1 MLKIVCAMLWM
12 SVGMSCSSSGG
23 KPLTT
28 RRHIN
33 ENKRL
38 ETSSE
43 VSYEGESEKGT
54 KNLGNAQSSVS
65 RRGVCGIRGRQHGSM

>member
-1 MLKIVCAMLWM
+1 MRNRILSLN
-12 SVGMSCSSSGG
+12 GMSCSSSGG

-38 ETSSE
+38 EKSTK
-43 VSYEGESEKGT
+43 VSHKGES
-54 KNLGNAQSSVS
+54 
-65 RRGVCGIRGRQHGSM
+65 